1 MDDSISEHKRMEEE
15 FEEEN
20 NGFVAVPS
28 GCCWQ
33 KSKNRDM

>member
-1 MDDSISEHKRMEEE
+1 MDDSISEHERMEEK

-28 GCCWQ
+28 GCC
-33 KSKNRDM
+33 